1 MSVRPTPFH
10 IRTAQSNRDNAWS
23 EKNGFTLAEHFG
35 NPNDE
40 AMAARMS
47 AVLSDISWR
56 SVLVASGQRT
66 REFLSRLC
74 TRDASSLEVGRAE
87 KALWLN
93 DAGGVRG
100 TGAIARLTP
109 NEFLVVSAAD
119 DRDWIERGAA
129 LFAVTIAPNQRDAG
143 LAVIGPYAHQVLVS
157 AGLNA
162 DIEPLTIQQVDWNGV
177 DIVLSRIGELGGYEI
192 WAREDDALL
201 VWDRI
206 VDAGQAVGILPAGAQ
221 AMETLDIEAGVA
233 RPWRDFEPAR
243 DANTPTPTP
252 QALSLEKLVD
262 PEHKSFNGY
271 QAWSAGLRRP
281 ARRRIAGLVIE
292 TDQPLSFAP
301 IEKDGRR
308 VGRTLTSRYSPSLR
322 RAIALAEVDVGLATS
337 MASLIVV
344 APPSLSSGDAGRIKA
359 QLAPL
364 PFVPLPDSIPE

>member
-1 MSVRPTPFH
+1 MSVKPTPFH
-10 IRTAQSNRDNAWS
+10 VRTAQSNRDNAWS
-23 EKNGFTLAEHFG
+23 VKNGFTLAEHFG
-35 NPNDE
+35 NTNDE

-66 REFLSRLC
+66 KEFLSRLC
-74 TRDASSLEVGRAE
+74 TRDATTLEDGRAE

-93 DAGGVRG
+93 DAGAVRG
-100 TGAIARLTP
+100 LGAIARLAS
-109 NEFLVVSAAD
+109 NEFLIVSAAD
-119 DRDWIERGAA
+119 DREWIEHAAA
-129 LFAVTIAPNQRDAG
+129 LFAVNIATAERDAG
-143 LAVIGPYAHQVLVS
+143 LTVIGPYARQVLET

-162 DIEPLTIQQVDWNGV
+162 SGEPLTVQQVNWNGV
-177 DIVLSRIGELGGYEI
+177 DVVLSRLGEFGGYEI
-192 WAREDDALL
+192 WSREDDALL

-206 VDAGQAVGILPAGAQ
+206 VEAGQSVGILPAGAL

-243 DANTPTPTP
+243 DSTSPSPTP
-252 QALSLEKLVD
+252 QSLSLDKLVD

-271 QAWSAGLRRP
+271 QGWSASLRRP

-292 TDQPLSFAP
+292 GDQPLSFAP
-301 IEKDGRR
+301 IEKDGKR

-322 RAIALAEVDVGLATS
+322 RAIALAEVDVALATS
-337 MASLIVV
+337 MAALTVV
-344 APPSLSSGDAGRIKA
+344 APPSLSTGDAGRMKA